1 MRTPLP
7 ACIYNAIR
15 KEFPSE
21 TGSYK
26 GFEVEEEEEEDESL
40 EEEED
45 EDDSV
50 SNNE

>member
-21 TGSYK
+21 TGEYK
-26 GFEVEEEEEEDESL
+26 GFEEEEDESL
-40 EEEED
+40 EEED

-50 SNNE
+50 SSNE